1 MLMMKV
7 KKILFLIFQLIE
19 YIGQI
24 EISQNIRRFL
34 EFYFF
39 EEILFVFCMF
49 LVRGIVDRTKD
60 ITNNKV
66 IPIRVQKVR
75 LDNSNS
81 PNEIVWYKFNFL

>member
-7 KKILFLIFQLIE
+7 KTFLSPSYQLRE

-24 EISQNIRRFL
+24 EISQNIRKLL

-39 EEILFVFCMF
+39 EEILFVFCIF
-49 LVRGIVDRTKD
+49 LVRGIVDKTKD

-75 LDNSNS
+75 FDNSNS